1 MTVKPKNERAPTTP
15 TLATKNQR
23 PRRGN
28 RRVLLAG
35 EFSDRQISALR
46 EAEVPAGFA
55 DLNAELENW
64 NP

>member
-1 MTVKPKNERAPTTP
+1 MTVKPKNERAPTAP
-15 TLATKNQR
+15 TVAKEYQQ

-35 EFSDRQISALR
+35 ELSDRQITALR

>member
-1 MTVKPKNERAPTTP
+1 MTVVTKSERAPTTP
-15 TLATKNQR
+15 ALAKEYQR
-23 PRRGN
+23 TQRGS

-35 EFSDRQISALR
+35 ELSDRQITALR